1 MTGLE
6 ILRESGELILAIDAP
21 EGMDTDE
28 LDARLAAWLEAQ
40 EDKLAAYRWVCAR
53 IDSEMVLLK
62 QVIDRVQ
69 AKSRALDRNK
79 ESIRSMA
86 TALLLDREVL
96 TGSAETAKGIDY
108 SAWLAKSERVEVT
121 IDPRK
126 LPVKFRKISVSA
138 DLAAIK
144 EQLKTKKVKGC
155 QVVTS
160 RSVRFR

>member
-6 ILRESGELILAIDAP
+6 ILRESGDIILSIDAP
-21 EGMDTDE
+21 EGMDADE
-28 LDARLAAWLEAQ
+28 LDTRLAAWLEAQ

-53 IDSEMVLLK
+53 IDSEVALLK
-62 QVIDRVQ
+62 GIADRVQ
-69 AKSRALDRNK
+69 GRARTLDRNK
-79 ESIRSMA
+79 ERIRSMA
-86 TALLLDREVL
+86 TAMLLDREIL
-96 TGSAETAKGIDY
+96 TGETGTVKGVDY

-138 DLAAIK
+138 DLTGIK
-144 EQLKTKKVKGC
+144 EALKTGKVKGC
-155 QVVTS
+155 QLVVG